1 MSDPVAANKN
11 SIVAT
16 AVADVNTLDKID
28 SVESPN
34 IEADAGSTYHK
45 QRGQRSIHMSN
56 EGALALGSTAA
67 VAGTAALLGTT
78 FASTGTALGSTIG
91 SALLAPIAGLS
102 IGVPVVA
109 PVVVGIAI
117 LVYILIKTNRKN
129 KELVEVM
136 SQAVEL
142 IMRIEKCET
151 LMSEILLKTGYISNN
166 ATLNHHLDG
175 LMTEILKICP
185 TSVIEKFSEFLDK
198 GSTTSGN
205 YNKSDQEER
214 EISSKSINV
223 KFRKEANT
231 RKNKEWRYGL
241 RSIRRYTASVFF
253 RKHQYTRILNKL
265 TMINAFFTTLFAE
278 FSLTVMVLGI
288 EIPKKGPAV
297 QGLIDSLKLG
307 FKLFKDKNKVLLEK
321 KAHER
326 YVHGRQENF
335 LDELSKYVDPKFIEA
350 NNFEQIKSEI
360 KDKIGEGNVITS
372 GFKEK
377 LGGGRH
383 TKRRNKINKKK

>member
-1 MSDPVAANKN
+1 MSDAAGKDKTITPTEAVLAAATETPEVQAK
-11 SIVAT
+11 IVQ
-16 AVADVNTLDKID
+16 DD
-28 SVESPN
+28 SVTHVEP
-34 IEADAGSTYHK
+34 
-45 QRGQRSIHMSN
+45 
-56 EGALALGSTAA
+56 GATHDSKPRKINNKAA
-67 VAGTAALLGTT
+67 AALLTT
-78 FASTGTALGSTIG
+78 SAAAATIALVPAATTGAISTGTALG

-117 LVYILIKTNRKN
+117 LVYILIKTNQKN

-307 FKLFKDKNKVLLEK
+307 SKLFKDKNKVLLEK
-321 KAHER
+321 KADER
-326 YVHGRQENF
+326 YVNGRQEDL
-335 LDELSKYVDPKFIEA
+335 LDELSKYVDPKFTEA
-350 NNFEQIKSEI
+350 TNFEQIKSEI
-360 KDKIGEGNVITS
+360 KDKIEEANITAS

-377 LGGGRH
+377 HHGGRY